1 MSTEFEKLTPSRLAK
16 AAIVPQVLDNQWV
29 PETLLDSMIK
39 EGKSL
44 KDVQKERSK
53 HVIKEWRRALVYG
66 EQVVVNRA
74 FMFNNEVVVDDYDDP
89 ESREQLKILL
99 NTNVIIPYL
108 VFEDS
113 PEQKPTFDTKDS
125 LWNAWM
131 DIVHDTHMS
140 CVKLDWGDQNDDF
153 KRLSGIYHN
162 YVQTLNTEQR
172 AEHLA
177 GYLKI
182 PKEEFPQFRKRLKD
196 VASFAFN
203 LADTRLVTRNDLYKE
218 FIVTDATN
226 IAEGYYSNK
235 KLYASKIKQI
245 VDLKYN
251 VNLPDAMGRYSLTP
265 EGSPPRSALGDLEE
279 TIQANIISP
288 ENVKD
293 ILQALRGLAFDQIT
307 QGMYLKSLGDLKL
320 ADVIKTRGTDEWE
333 MYREAMLNLLANPL
347 QFPHLSAVFYA
358 KFEKLNTAI
367 TRIRAER
374 DQAKWDPWVKLLIS
388 VGAKAIE
395 IAFNPAIPSQKILT
409 VLGTG
414 VLSTGVTPL
423 LMRLT
428 VGAKTLTDAD
438 LDVSLDF
445 MRGNVQSGR
454 EVWNDMLGQLRST
467 PGFKELADEI
477 KSENDSNLSQP
488 ESLGVNYY
496 GY

>member
-1 MSTEFEKLTPSRLAK
+1 MSAEFEKLTPSKLAK

-29 PETLLDSMIK
+29 PNTLLDTMIK

-44 KDVQKERSK
+44 KDTQKERSK

-66 EQVVVNRA
+66 EQVIVNRA
-74 FMFNNEVVVDDYDDP
+74 FMFNNEVVVDDYDDS
-89 ESREQLKILL
+89 ESREQLKTLL
-99 NTNVIIPYL
+99 NTKVIVPYL

-113 PEQKPTFDTKDS
+113 PDQRPTFDTKDS
-125 LWNAWM
+125 LWNAWT

-182 PKEEFPQFRKRLKD
+182 PKGEFPEFRKRLKD
-196 VASFAFN
+196 VASYAFN
-203 LADTRLVTRNDLYKE
+203 LADTRLITRNDLYKE
-218 FIVTDATN
+218 FVVTDGTN
-226 IAEGYYSNK
+226 IAEGYYSK
-235 KLYASKIKQI
+235 KPYAAKIKQI

-265 EGSPPRSALGDLEE
+265 EGSPPRAALGDLEE

-307 QGMYLKSLGDLKL
+307 RGMYLKSLGDLNL
-320 ADVIKTRGTDEWE
+320 ADVIKTRETEEWE
-333 MYREAMLNLLANPL
+333 MYRKAMLDLLANPL

-374 DQAKWDPWVKLLIS
+374 EQAKWDPWIKLLIS
-388 VGAKAIE
+388 IGAKAIE
-395 IAFNPAIPSQKILT
+395 IAINPADPSQKILT
-409 VLGTG
+409 TLGTG
-414 VLSTGVTPL
+414 ILSTGITPF
-423 LMRLT
+423 LMRFT
-428 VGAKTLTDAD
+428 VGASTFIDAD

-454 EVWNDMLGQLRST
+454 EVWNDMLGQLRNT
-467 PGFKELADEI
+467 PGFKELVDEI
-477 KSENDSNLSQP
+477 KTDNDTNLSQP
-488 ESLGVNYY
+488 ENLGVNYY

>member
-1 MSTEFEKLTPSRLAK
+1 MAIEFEKLTPSKLAK
-16 AAIVPQVLDNQWV
+16 AAIAPQVLDNQWV
-29 PETLLDSMIK
+29 PESLLEKMIR

-44 KDVQKERSK
+44 KDVQKERSNY
-53 HVIKEWRRALVYG
+53 VIKEWRRALVYG

-74 FMFNNEVVVDDYDDP
+74 FMFNNEVVVDDYDDA
-89 ESREQLKILL
+89 ESREQLKTLL
-99 NTNVIIPYL
+99 NTKVIIPYL

-113 PEQKPTFDTKDS
+113 PDQRPTFDLKES

-131 DIVHDTHMS
+131 DIVHDSHLS

-177 GYLKI
+177 SYLKV
-182 PKEEFPQFRKRLKD
+182 PKDEFPEFRKRLKD

-203 LADTRLVTRNDLYKE
+203 LADTRLVTRNDLYRE
-218 FIVTDATN
+218 FVVTDDTN
-226 IAEGYYSNK
+226 IAEGYYSK
-235 KLYASKIKQI
+235 KPYAAKIKQI

-320 ADVIKTRGTDEWE
+320 ADVIKTRETEEWE
-333 MYREAMLNLLANPL
+333 MYRKSMLDLLANPL
-347 QFPHLSAVFYA
+347 EFPHLSAVFYA
-358 KFEKLNTAI
+358 KFEKLNNAI
-367 TRIRAER
+367 TKIRAER
-374 DQAKWDPWVKLLIS
+374 DQAKWEPWVKLLIS
-388 VGAKAIE
+388 VGAKAME
-395 IAFNPAIPSQKILT
+395 IAFNPANPSQKILT
-409 VLGTG
+409 TMGTG
-414 VLSTGVTPL
+414 ILSTGVTPL

-428 VGAKTLTDAD
+428 IGTKTLTDAD

-467 PGFKELADEI
+467 PGFQELAEQI
-477 KSENDSNLSQP
+477 RKENDTNLSQP
-488 ESLGVNYY
+488 ENLGVNYY

>member
-1 MSTEFEKLTPSRLAK
+1 MAIEFEKLTPSKLAK

-29 PETLLDSMIK
+29 PESLLEKMIR

-44 KDVQKERSK
+44 KDVQKERSNY
-53 HVIKEWRRALVYG
+53 VIKEWRRALVYG

-74 FMFNNEVVVDDYDDP
+74 FMFNNEVVVDDYDDA
-89 ESREQLKILL
+89 ESREQLKTLL
-99 NTNVIIPYL
+99 NTKVIIPYL

-113 PEQKPTFDTKDS
+113 PDQRPTFDLKES

-131 DIVHDTHMS
+131 DIVHDSHLS

-177 GYLKI
+177 SYLKV
-182 PKEEFPQFRKRLKD
+182 PKDEFPEFRKRLKD

-203 LADTRLVTRNDLYKE
+203 LADTRLVTRNDLYRE
-218 FIVTDATN
+218 FVVTDDTN
-226 IAEGYYSNK
+226 IAEGYYSK
-235 KLYASKIKQI
+235 KPYAAKIKQI

-320 ADVIKTRGTDEWE
+320 ADVIKTRETEEWE
-333 MYREAMLNLLANPL
+333 MYRKSMLDLLANPL
-347 QFPHLSAVFYA
+347 EFPHLSAVFYA
-358 KFEKLNTAI
+358 KFEKLNNAI
-367 TRIRAER
+367 TKIRAER
-374 DQAKWDPWVKLLIS
+374 DQAKWEPWVKLLIS
-388 VGAKAIE
+388 VGAKAME
-395 IAFNPAIPSQKILT
+395 IAFNPANPSQKILT
-409 VLGTG
+409 TMGTG
-414 VLSTGVTPL
+414 ILSTGVTPL

-428 VGAKTLTDAD
+428 IGTKTLTDAD

-467 PGFKELADEI
+467 PGFQELAEQI
-477 KSENDSNLSQP
+477 RKENDTNLSQP
-488 ESLGVNYY
+488 ENLGVNYY

>member
-1 MSTEFEKLTPSRLAK
+1 MSADFEKLTPSKLAK

-29 PETLLDSMIK
+29 PNILLDTMIK

-74 FMFNNEVVVDDYDDP
+74 FMFNNEVVVDDYDDS
-89 ESREQLKILL
+89 ESREQLKTLL
-99 NTNVIIPYL
+99 NTRVIVPYL

-113 PEQKPTFDTKDS
+113 PDQRPTFDTKDS
-125 LWNAWM
+125 LWNAWT

-182 PKEEFPQFRKRLKD
+182 PNDEFPEFRKRLKD
-196 VASFAFN
+196 VAAYAFN
-203 LADTRLVTRNDLYKE
+203 LADTRLITRNDLYKE
-218 FIVTDATN
+218 FVVTDGTN
-226 IAEGYYSNK
+226 IAEGYYSK
-235 KLYASKIKQI
+235 KPYAAKIKQI

-265 EGSPPRSALGDLEE
+265 EGSPPRAALGDLEE

-293 ILQALRGLAFDQIT
+293 ILQALRSLAFDQIT
-307 QGMYLKSLGDLKL
+307 QGMYLKSLGDLNL
-320 ADVIKTRGTDEWE
+320 ADVIRTRETEEWE
-333 MYREAMLNLLANPL
+333 MYRKAMLNLLANPL

-374 DQAKWDPWVKLLIS
+374 EQAKWDPWIKLLIS

-395 IAFNPAIPSQKILT
+395 IAINPADPSQKILT
-409 VLGTG
+409 TLGTG
-414 VLSTGVTPL
+414 ILSTGITPF
-423 LMRLT
+423 LMRFT
-428 VGAKTLTDAD
+428 VGARTFTDAD

-477 KSENDSNLSQP
+477 KAENDSNLSQP